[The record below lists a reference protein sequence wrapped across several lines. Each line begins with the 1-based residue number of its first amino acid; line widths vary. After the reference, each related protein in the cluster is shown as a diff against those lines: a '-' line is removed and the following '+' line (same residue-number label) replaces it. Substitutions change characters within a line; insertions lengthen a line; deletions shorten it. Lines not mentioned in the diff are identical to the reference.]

1 MTNHSLVGK
10 KNLENSNLDMK
21 GIFVVND
28 LLVEIGAEEIPAGYI
43 VPALESFRDNILK
56 YLDKFRI
63 DHSDAQIFGTP
74 RRLAVIVKNVAQ
86 MQRAQ
91 TSTLTGPPASAG
103 FDKEGKP
110 TIAAHKFAEKA
121 GVSIEEIK
129 VVETEKGSYLTALK
143 QEKCESAA
151 AILESTLPEIILSIP
166 FPKSMRWGDL
176 AISFA
181 RPIISVLALL
191 GKKPLQ
197 FEIGVSTP
205 LSQNIKSSDF
215 VFGHQFMY
223 PGKFRV
229 SSPSEYKTVLR
240 DAGVIVDI
248 EERKALLREK
258 IEAVARDSNSTILA
272 DEELID
278 IVTNLV
284 ESPYPVLGRFD
295 EKFLEVPDEALITA
309 MREHQKYFSLVSVVS
324 DDCTGC
330 ENSEN
335 KGDETAAKRGS
346 LKPCF
351 IAVNNTFTKDMG
363 VVANGHERVLR
374 ARLSDAQFFYKVD
387 LESTM
392 DMFAEKL
399 KKVTFQTQL
408 GSMFEKRERL
418 VKLVSYIVDMFKFDI
433 QPANSNSVQGDI
445 LTPDRA
451 ETLRNNT
458 IRAAKICKAD
468 LVSQMVIEFTKLQG
482 IIGRVYAEKGGE
494 NSEVANAI
502 EQHYRPVHSGGELP
516 DTLTGK
522 ILAIADKIDTIC
534 GCFSIDLI
542 PTGASDP
549 YALRRQSIGIL
560 QIMMASNFTFSLT
573 ELVEKSVSF
582 YVSELYKDIDL
593 EQQTG
598 KQKAVSENV
607 MGFIKIRMTNM
618 LVEHGDS
625 KEAVASALAVG
636 FDNVPDAVMRIKA
649 LDVLRQAPD
658 FEPLSAAF
666 KRVVNILK
674 KSEAAEKKDLS
685 AISEASQKVEKV
697 DVDTALFYS
706 DSEHSLYAASNRLSE
721 RVRNFIAKCDYD
733 SALKEIASLRPEV
746 DSFFDDV
753 MVMVDDEAVK
763 NNRIALLSKVASIFE
778 NIADFSNI

>member
-1 MTNHSLVGK
+1 
-10 KNLENSNLDMK
+10 MK
-21 GIFVVND
+21 EDF
-28 LLVEIGAEEIPAGYI
+28 LLEIGAEEIPAGYI
-43 VPALESFRDNILK
+43 IPALEALRENILK
-56 YLDKFRI
+56 SLDKFRI
-63 DHSDAQIFGTP
+63 EHKDAQIFGTP
-74 RRLAVIVKNVAQ
+74 RRLAVIVKDVAL
-86 MQRAQ
+86 MQKAQ
-91 TSTLTGPPASAG
+91 TSTLTGPPATAG

-151 AILESTLPEIILSIP
+151 SILESTLPEIILATP

-176 AISFA
+176 SISFA

-191 GKKPLQ
+191 GRTPLK
-197 FEIGVSTP
+197 FEIGTSTP

-223 PGKFRV
+223 PDKFKV
-229 SSPSEYKTVLR
+229 ASPADYKQVLK

-258 IEAVARDSNSTILA
+258 IEAVAQESGSTILA
-272 DEELID
+272 DDELVD

-284 ESPYPVLGRFD
+284 EYPYPVLGRFD

-309 MREHQKYFSLVSVVS
+309 MREHQKYFSLI
-324 DDCTGC
+324 DKQGC
-330 ENSEN
+330 
-335 KGDETAAKRGS
+335 

-351 IAVNNTFTKDMG
+351 IAVNNTLTKDMA

-387 LESTM
+387 LESSM
-392 DMFAEKL
+392 DQFAEKL
-399 KKVTFQTQL
+399 KKVTFQAQL

-418 VKLVSYIVDMFKFDI
+418 VKLSSYIVDMLDTNN
-433 QPANSNSVQGDI
+433 QSVQAVQENI
-445 LTPDRA
+445 A
-451 ETLRNNT
+451 AVENIETLRKNT
-458 IRAAKICKAD
+458 IRAAQLCKAD

-482 IIGRVYAEKGGE
+482 VIGRVYALKGGE
-494 NSEVANAI
+494 NKDVADAV

-516 DTLTGK
+516 DNLTSR

-560 QIMMASNFTFSLT
+560 QIMMASNFTFSLR
-573 ELVEKSVSF
+573 ELVEK
-582 YVSELYKDIDL
+582 
-593 EQQTG
+593 
-598 KQKAVSENV
+598 AVSLYLSDSEKGNNSDKANVQNSKTITDNV
-607 MGFIKIRMTNM
+607 MSFIKARMSNM
-618 LVEHGDS
+618 LVEQGHS
-625 KEAVASALAVG
+625 KEAVVSALSVG
-636 FDNVPDAVMRIKA
+636 FDNVPDAVLRIKA

-674 KSEAAEKKDLS
+674 KSDAAAKTDVALKADMTEKQV
-685 AISEASQKVEKV
+685 AGVSQKIEV
-697 DVDTALFYS
+697 DEALFDS
-706 DSEHSLYAASNRLSE
+706 DSEKSLYAASNSLSD
-721 RVRNFIAKCDYD
+721 RVQGFISQNDYD
-733 SALKEIASLRPEV
+733 SALKEVASIRPEV
-746 DSFFDDV
+746 DRFFDDV

-763 NNRIALLSKVASIFE
+763 NNRIALLSRVAAIFE
-778 NIADFSNI
+778 NIADFSQI

>member
-1 MTNHSLVGK
+1 
-10 KNLENSNLDMK
+10 MK
-21 GIFVVND
+21 DF
-28 LLVEIGAEEIPAGYI
+28 LVEIGAEEIPAGYI
-43 VPALESFRDNILK
+43 VPALEAFRDNILK
-56 YLDKFRI
+56 FLDKFRI
-63 DHSDAQIFGTP
+63 EHGDAQIFGTP
-74 RRLAVIVKNVAQ
+74 RRLAVIVKDVAEN
-86 MQRAQ
+86 QRTQ
-91 TSTLTGPPASAG
+91 TTTLTGPPASAG

-121 GVSIEEIK
+121 GVSIDEIK
-129 VVETEKGSYLTALK
+129 IVGTEKGSYLTALK
-143 QEKCESAA
+143 QEKCQSAVG
-151 AILESTLPEIILSIP
+151 ILESTLPEIILATP

-176 AISFA
+176 SISFA

-191 GKKPLQ
+191 GETLLN
-197 FEIGVSTP
+197 FEIGTPTP

-223 PGKFRV
+223 PGKFKI
-229 SSPSEYKTVLR
+229 SSPSEYKKVLR

-248 EERKALLREK
+248 EERKALLREE
-258 IEAVARDSNSTILA
+258 IEAVAKENGSTILK
-272 DEELID
+272 DDELID

-284 ESPYPVLGRFD
+284 EYPFPVLGRFD

-309 MREHQKYFSLVSVVS
+309 MREHQKYFSLI
-324 DDCTGC
+324 DKDG
-330 ENSEN
+330 
-335 KGDETAAKRGS
+335 K
-346 LKPCF
+346 LQPCF
-351 IAVNNTFTKDMG
+351 IAVNNTRTKDMG

-392 DMFAEKL
+392 DQFADKL
-399 KKVTFQTQL
+399 KKVTFQAQL
-408 GSMFEKRERL
+408 GSMFEKRGRL
-418 VKLVSYIVDMFKFDI
+418 VKLVSCIVDMLQADKKAD
-433 QPANSNSVQGDI
+433 QTEMDAQ
-445 LTPDRA
+445 
-451 ETLRNNT
+451 TLKTNT
-458 IRAAKICKAD
+458 VRAAELCKAD

-482 IIGRVYAEKGGE
+482 IIGRVYAEKWGE
-494 NSEVANAI
+494 TKEVANAI
-502 EQHYRPVHSGGELP
+502 EQHYRPIHAGAALP
-516 DTLTGK
+516 DTVTAK

-573 ELVEKSVSF
+573 ELVKKSVAL
-582 YVSELYKDIDL
+582 YVPDSV
-593 EQQTG
+593 
-598 KQKAVSENV
+598 KQKSKTENV
-607 MGFIKIRMTNM
+607 MSFIKARMTNM
-618 LVEHGDS
+618 LVEQGHS

-636 FDNVPDAVMRIKA
+636 FDNVPDALLRIKA

-674 KSEAAEKKDLS
+674 KSETP
-685 AISEASQKVEKV
+685 IKV
-697 DVDTALFYS
+697 DTNEKTDVVSKAEVDESLFYS
-706 DSEHSLYAASNRLSE
+706 DSEKSLYSSSKKLSE
-721 RVRNFIAKCDYD
+721 RVHSFIAKCDYD

-763 NNRIALLSKVASIFE
+763 NNRIALLSTVASIFE
-778 NIADFSNI
+778 NIADFSQI